1 MIGRILLIYVALIN
15 LAAFLMYGLDKR
27 RAIKDK
33 WRIPERVL
41 LLSALIGGSVGAFA
55 GMQVF
60 HHKTKHWKF
69 IIGVP
74 ACLLLHVGMTVAYW
88 WFFVI

>member
-1 MIGRILLIYVALIN
+1 MVEKILIAYLLLIN
-15 LAAFLMYGLDKR
+15 LAAFSMYGTDKH

-33 WRIPERVL
+33 WRIPEKTL
-41 LLSALIGGSVGAFA
+41 LLTALVGGSFGAFA

-69 IIGVP
+69 MIGVP
-74 ACLLLHVGMTVAYW
+74 ACMILHIVLAVLYW
-88 WFFVI
+88 WYFLI